1 MDSTE
6 AVDVALAW
14 QDAANTQD
22 ILRLITLSAPDI
34 EIVGPRGSGYG
45 HQLLK
50 EWMARAGL
58 TLTTRRA
65 FARGEHVTVEQTAV
79 WRDPATGAVTGE
91 KTLAS
96 LFRVNDQR
104 QVSAYARYDT
114 LAEAFAASE
123 LDERDVAR

>member
-6 AVDVALAW
+6 ALVVALAW
-14 QDAANTQD
+14 QNAANTQD
-22 ILRLITLSAPDI
+22 IPRLMALSAPDI

-50 EWMARAGL
+50 EWLARAGL
-58 TLTTRRA
+58 TLTTRQT
-65 FARGEHVTVEQTAV
+65 FARGGLVVVEQAAV
-79 WRDPATGAVTGE
+79 WRDTATNAITGE

-114 LAEAFAASE
+114 LPEAFTASG
-123 LDERDVAR
+123 LDERDIAR